1 MGIRNQIKNT
11 LMVSMTFCLLVFDG
25 GGGLKT
31 PAHAGEKGLDFIEE
45 YIATLDPESGSNI
58 FFIEDQNSAHLKSMR
73 EILFALSFGDK
84 VLLDPEV
91 GKKVHFLKS
100 SQKILFPDIEFVKIN
115 PTKYRLRVH
124 RAKKN
129 FPLVFNEIFHNGWT
143 VYLKPWTPRPGSEKE
158 PDKNPRATLSVIS
171 APTAFRNNNLPP
183 GDIWETWFPG
193 KLKANCPEDKDKA
206 CLKGDPEIWNVDGA
220 LGSSVVRWPEAFHW
234 QANGYANS
242 WWLDL
247 DLLKKLPAVKD
258 QKPGWYHLHSDGSV
272 DFEIVLEFWP
282 QRLFYLGILISGIT
296 VTACVGYLI
305 FGWVSSLAQR
315 KRKNA

>member
-1 MGIRNQIKNT
+1 
-11 LMVSMTFCLLVFDG
+11 
-25 GGGLKT
+25 
-31 PAHAGEKGLDFIEE
+31 
-45 YIATLDPESGSNI
+45 
-58 FFIEDQNSAHLKSMR
+58 MR
-73 EILFALSFGDK
+73 EILFALNFGDK
-84 VLLDPEV
+84 VLLDPET

-115 PTKYRLRVH
+115 PTKYRLRIH
-124 RAKKN
+124 RAKN
-129 FPLVFNEIFHNGWT
+129 DFPLVFNEIFHSGWT
-143 VYLKPWTPRPGSEKE
+143 VYLKPWTPRPGSEIK
-158 PDKNPRATLSVIS
+158 PDKNPRATLSAIS
-171 APTAFRNNNLPP
+171 APTAFRNNNLPL

-193 KLKANCPEDKDKA
+193 KLKTNCSENADSNKV

-220 LGSSVVRWPEAFHW
+220 LDSNVVRWPEVFHW
-234 QANGYANS
+234 LANGYANS

-296 VTACVGYLI
+296 VAACAGYLI
-305 FGWVSSLAQR
+305 FCRVSSWTQR
-315 KRKNA
+315 KRKQV